1 MTSPSDISSLPKW
14 ITPVANASGVLTTAR
29 VFGKK
34 DCLNR
39 AVSFMLHWL
48 GNEEKTAPADPSTEE
63 GMVLVRERGE
73 LRFHCLSVLN
83 RPIPDDL
90 KAMAKAEKWRASRTD
105 SHYALGVLTR
115 SRRALDLIP
124 EKFVPP
130 PDGGDFWDWH
140 AAVVAAGVAAEAQVT
155 AENKAGV
162 RVPPTPGSQVF
173 APRKKP
179 PAEVAPAPAL
189 AKEDAI
195 VAAALDGAVGAGK
208 AGASANVVSV
218 AGGSEDVAPTA
229 YVVDVDASTPPSLA
243 GSKRGYGDV
252 AVADSSHY
260 DAALGISDLEL
271 KGVLFLMRTSKVGF
285 EEALTTFKGGRMTR
299 SPVGSSLATSE
310 DSSSA
315 GSTPLAPPRVSRK
328 SGHEISKSF
337 WSVTK

>member
-1 MTSPSDISSLPKW
+1 M
-14 ITPVANASGVLTTAR
+14 
-29 VFGKK
+29 
-34 DCLNR
+34 
-39 AVSFMLHWL
+39 
-48 GNEEKTAPADPSTEE
+48 
-63 GMVLVRERGE
+63 
-73 LRFHCLSVLN
+73 
-83 RPIPDDL
+83 
-90 KAMAKAEKWRASRTD
+90 
-105 SHYALGVLTR
+105 
-115 SRRALDLIP
+115 
-124 EKFVPP
+124 
-130 PDGGDFWDWH
+130 
-140 AAVVAAGVAAEAQVT
+140 
-155 AENKAGV
+155 
-162 RVPPTPGSQVF
+162 F

-179 PAEVAPAPAL
+179 PAEVAPVPAL

-208 AGASANVVSV
+208 AGASVNVVSV

-229 YVVDVDASTPPSLA
+229 DVVDVDASTPPSLA
-243 GSKRGYGDV
+243 GSKRDYGDV

-299 SPVGSSLATSE
+299 NLVGSSLATSE

-328 SGHEISKSF
+328 SGHKISKSF